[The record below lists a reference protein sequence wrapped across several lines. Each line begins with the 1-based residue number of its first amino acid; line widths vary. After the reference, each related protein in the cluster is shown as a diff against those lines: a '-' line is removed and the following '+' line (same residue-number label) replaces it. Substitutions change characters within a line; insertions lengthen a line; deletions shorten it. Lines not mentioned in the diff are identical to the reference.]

1 MKRFWKRTAMGLLA
15 LVMLLCTA
23 CAAQEQEPE
32 QEIAGA
38 DWRTY
43 GQVSD
48 AGTITRAG
56 VQTSVLACVFDSGV
70 SFYLDEQTQTLFAE
84 AVFPEKIEGAHD
96 LFEALSLDDLNG
108 DGNSDVQIML
118 TGQTLIWYYDAAS
131 ESYVYQM
138 QA

>member
-1 MKRFWKRTAMGLLA
+1 MKKFRILAALLA
-15 LVMLLCTA
+15 LLLFAGCSGA
-23 CAAQEQEPE
+23 SREQEV
-32 QEIAGA
+32 AGA

-43 GQVSD
+43 GQVSE

-70 SFYLDEQTQTLFAE
+70 VFYLDDASQTVFAE
-84 AVFPEKIEGAHD
+84 AAFPEKIEGAHE

-108 DGNSDVQIML
+108 DGSSDVQLVL

-131 ESYVYQM
+131 EGYVYQP
-138 QA
+138 QT